1 MKIICAP
8 DSFKESISASDA
20 AMAMQRGIQQVY
32 PEAHI
37 ERCPI
42 ADGGEGTLQAMV
54 DATGGTYRQASVT
67 GPLGRPVTAVWG
79 LLGQQEHQPLTAV
92 IEMAQAAGLHLL
104 PKEKRNPSL
113 TTTFGVGELI
123 REALSAGAHRIVMG
137 IGGSCTN
144 DGGAGMA
151 QALGVQFFDRTGA
164 LIEKPMNGSMLPTVE
179 RIDKTHLDPR
189 LEWTQVTAA
198 CDVNNPLTGALG
210 ASVVYGPQKGAS
222 QSMVEMLDEALVY
235 FAELVG
241 GDFATHPGAGA
252 AGGLGFGLLAFVDA
266 TLQRGIDLVLD
277 TIQFDERC
285 IGASLCLTGEGKL
298 DGQSLQGKA
307 CLGVARRA
315 NMQGIRT
322 VALVGCIGDEAER
335 TLDAG
340 LAEYHIIGPG
350 LPPEVSM
357 AKAGQLIEETT
368 VKVLQAAMV

>member
-20 AMAMQRGIQQVY
+20 ALAMQRGIQQVY

-79 LLGQQEHQPLTAV
+79 LLGEQEHQPLTAV
-92 IEMAQAAGLHLL
+92 IEMAQAAGLHLV

-113 TTTFGVGELI
+113 TTTYGVGELI

-151 QALGVQFFDRTGA
+151 QALGVQFFDRTGT
-164 LIEKPMNGSMLPTVE
+164 LIEEPMNGSMLPTVE
-179 RIDKTHLDPR
+179 RIDKSHLDPR
-189 LEWTQVTAA
+189 LEWTQVIAA

-222 QSMVEMLDEALVY
+222 QSMVEMLRY
-235 FAELVG
+235 Q
-241 GDFATHPGAGA
+241 T
-252 AGGLGFGLLAFVDA
+252 LLK
-266 TLQRGIDLVLD
+266 R
-277 TIQFDERC
+277 
-285 IGASLCLTGEGKL
+285 KL
-298 DGQSLQGKA
+298 RS
-307 CLGVARRA
+307 
-315 NMQGIRT
+315 
-322 VALVGCIGDEAER
+322 
-335 TLDAG
+335 
-340 LAEYHIIGPG
+340 
-350 LPPEVSM
+350 
-357 AKAGQLIEETT
+357 
-368 VKVLQAAMV
+368 

>member
-20 AMAMQRGIQQVY
+20 ALAMQRGIQQVY

-79 LLGQQEHQPLTAV
+79 LLGEQEHQPLTAV
-92 IEMAQAAGLHLL
+92 IEMAQAAGLHLV

-113 TTTFGVGELI
+113 TTTYGVGELI

-151 QALGVQFFDRTGA
+151 QALGVQFFDRTGT
-164 LIEKPMNGSMLPTVE
+164 LIEEPMNGSMLPTVE
-179 RIDKTHLDPR
+179 RIDKSHLDPR
-189 LEWTQVTAA
+189 LEWTQVIAA

-252 AGGLGFGLLAFVDA
+252 AGGLGFGLLAFLDA
-266 TLQRGIDLVLD
+266 GLQRGIDLVLD

-322 VALVGCIGDEAER
+322 VALVGCIGKEAER

-350 LPPEVSM
+350 LPAEVSM
-357 AKAGQLIEETT
+357 AKADELIEQTT

>member
-20 AMAMQRGIQQVY
+20 ALAMQRGIQQVY
-32 PEAHI
+32 PEAHV
-37 ERCPI
+37 ELCPI

-54 DATGGTYRQASVT
+54 DATDGTYRQASVA
-67 GPLGRPVTAVWG
+67 GPLGRPVTAIWG
-79 LLGQQEHQPLTAV
+79 LLGQQDHQPLTAV
-92 IEMAQAAGLHLL
+92 IEMAQAAGLHLI
-104 PKEKRNPSL
+104 PREKRNPSL
-113 TTTFGVGELI
+113 TTTYGVGELI
-123 REALSAGAHRIVMG
+123 REALSAGAHRIIMA

-151 QALGVQFFDRTGA
+151 QALGVQFFDRTGE

-189 LEWTQVTAA
+189 LEWTQIIAA

-222 QSMVEMLDEALVY
+222 LAMVEMLDEALVY

-241 GDFATHPGAGA
+241 GDFATQQGAGA
-252 AGGLGFGLLAFVDA
+252 AGGLGFGLLAFVGA
-266 TLQRGIDLVLD
+266 RLERGIDLVLD

-285 IGASLCLTGEGKL
+285 IGATLCLTGEGKL

-315 NMQGIRT
+315 NMQGVRT
-322 VALVGCIGDEAER
+322 IALVGCIGDEAQR
-335 TLDAG
+335 TLEAG
-340 LAEYHIIGPG
+340 LAEYHVIGPD

-357 AKAGQLIEETT
+357 AEADRLIQETT
-368 VKVLQAAMV
+368 VKVLQEAMV

>member
-8 DSFKESISASDA
+8 DSFKESISATDA
-20 AMAMQRGIQQVY
+20 AIAMQRGIQQVY

-37 ERCPI
+37 ELCPI

-54 DATGGTYRQASVT
+54 DATGGTYRQSSVT

-79 LLGQQEHQPLTAV
+79 ILGEQEHQPLTAV
-92 IEMAQAAGLHLL
+92 IEMAQAAGLHLV

-113 TTTFGVGELI
+113 TTTYGVGELI

-144 DGGAGMA
+144 DGGSGMA
-151 QALGVQFFDRTGA
+151 QALGVQFFDRTGV

-179 RIDKTHLDPR
+179 RIDKSHLDPR
-189 LEWTQVTAA
+189 LDWTQVTAA

-241 GDFATHPGAGA
+241 GDFASLPGSGA

-277 TIQFDERC
+277 TIGFDERC

-298 DGQSLQGKA
+298 YGQSLQGKA

-322 VALVGCIGDEAER
+322 VALVGCTGDEADR

-350 LPPEVSM
+350 LAPEVSM
-357 AKAGQLIEETT
+357 ANAGQLIEQTT